1 MSRVNESESAEIAGA
16 AESEDHAINESTNK
30 TKMERLATT
39 DHQPAK
45 L

>member
-1 MSRVNESESAEIAGA
+1 MSRVNESESAEITGA
-16 AESEDHAINESTNK
+16 AESEDHANSESINP

-39 DHQPAK
+39 DHQSAK